1 MRFTHLSRRLVAGRT
16 VRRRHMRSKMR
27 SEARRVLIRGL
38 SHSALDLVA
47 PVMRDASLA
56 ALTSSPPRCV
66 LRCATTALQSLTKV
80 RIHNFITC
88 NAERFG
94 IYVARDGRGEN
105 RRVNSS
111 IEPPRRACR
120 RRKYTR
126 SGGLENVNRGHTSSS
141 DNTSAVAEAL
151 PALTGGDLKPTV
163 VA

>member
-1 MRFTHLSRRLVAGRT
+1 
-16 VRRRHMRSKMR
+16 MRSKMR

-38 SHSALDLVA
+38 SPSALDRLDLVA

-94 IYVARDGRGEN
+94 IYVARDRL
-105 RRVNSS
+105 R
-111 IEPPRRACR
+111 
-120 RRKYTR
+120 
-126 SGGLENVNRGHTSSS
+126 
-141 DNTSAVAEAL
+141 
-151 PALTGGDLKPTV
+151 
-163 VA
+163 